1 MSHYSC
7 KSIRCHFKKKV
18 QNSQNN
24 IAKKHLIVI
33 QIPAAGEEENH
44 VAQQDPD

>member
-7 KSIRCHFKKKV
+7 KSIRCHLKKV

-44 VAQQDPD
+44 GAQQDPD